1 MLKADGVGKRLRS
14 DKILSA
20 RVIAESRQ
28 RRLRGRDRRRKG
40 RRKERQPPLLTPPTS
55 TSTIATSPHPSPEPS
70 RVARFYHPTPTLW
83 TIDLYPR
90 PPRQREHRR
99 TSRRPVQGIR
109 SRRVAVYIFWVVVGV
124 LVFASRSAGQHS
136 THQTS
141 ASARLPL
148 VKDLGSVKGR
158 RNPTPPSALPRAS
171 AAALRTCRTRCCCGV
186 KAALR
191 TKPGWA
197 GYPAISQGLSLS
209 CFWL

>member
-1 MLKADGVGKRLRS
+1 MNWVGGWEPRGATAGLLMGKVFCCDYGNGRARAIAHRSLLSSDSQPLANRLVYT
-14 DKILSA
+14 A
-20 RVIAESRQ
+20 
-28 RRLRGRDRRRKG
+28 
-40 RRKERQPPLLTPPTS
+40 
-55 TSTIATSPHPSPEPS
+55 
-70 RVARFYHPTPTLW
+70 
-83 TIDLYPR
+83 
-90 PPRQREHRR
+90 PRQREHRR

-109 SRRVAVYIFWVVVGV
+109 SRRVAVYVFWVVVGV